1 MTCYKCGAVL
11 SNMTQQNQYY
21 NAQQQNQYHNA
32 QQEQYQNQYNQY
44 YDGQQQFQQQEV
56 PPKKKH
62 HVGIIIV
69 IILVLLVAAVGGSA
83 YLFRDQISDWLN
95 GGDSDRGVSINEE
108 DLETTAKEEAASCV
122 TAAQTILSSAY
133 ADGST
138 YHAFDGGNDVTF
150 EAFTFTVGGEP
161 DGFFDEI
168 ISLSET
174 DGTVNYVT
182 ADEGMVSMLSYTSTD
197 DITVGY
203 QYGSGY
209 SILDSPD
216 VILEPDD
223 SSVTEETTTS
233 LEASLETPETTETE
247 SVASNILEIASI
259 ESNAKEISR
268 GEIESVEG
276 TISTEDQELAYTFT
290 PARDRLYRFEFSDV
304 TNGAE
309 FRLYIYNSS
318 MEQLASNDYMKDG
331 SGISINLDA
340 GETYNFIV
348 QQQGGTGSFT
358 LNVGCK
364 KPTVDITE
372 YTEIEDS
379 TEYTDQEND
388 YTFTPNQDGLHR
400 FEFSN
405 ITNNAKFKLYI
416 YNASWELLDDNDYM
430 TNGSGISI
438 SLKAGELY
446 YIRIKQQSN
455 KGTYVLNVGNKKEI
469 ADISDYSGVS
479 DSTQY
484 TEQSN
489 DYALTLTQDGLY
501 HFEFSNIANNAEFI
515 LYIYNDSWELLD
527 YDDYMTNGSGIS
539 IDLEAGETY
548 YIRVK

>member
-1 MTCYKCGAVL
+1 M
-11 SNMTQQNQYY
+11 
-21 NAQQQNQYHNA
+21 
-32 QQEQYQNQYNQY
+32 
-44 YDGQQQFQQQEV
+44 
-56 PPKKKH
+56 
-62 HVGIIIV
+62 
-69 IILVLLVAAVGGSA
+69 VAAVGGSA

-95 GGDSDRGVSINEE
+95 GGDSDRGVSISEE

-122 TAAQTILSSAY
+122 MAAQTILFSAY

-150 EAFTFTVGGEP
+150 KAFTFTIGGEP
-161 DGFFDEI
+161 DGFFDDI

-182 ADEGMVSMLSYTSTD
+182 ADEGVVSMLSYTSTD

-223 SSVTEETTTS
+223 SSVAEETTTS

-290 PARDRLYRFEFSDV
+290 PARDGLYRFEFSDV
-304 TNGAE
+304 IKGAE

-318 MEQLASNDYMKDG
+318 MEQLASNDYIKDG
-331 SGISINLDA
+331 SDISINLDA

-405 ITNNAKFKLYI
+405 ITNNAEFKLYI
-416 YNASWELLDDNDYM
+416 YNASLELLDDNDYM

-446 YIRIKQQSN
+446 YIRVKQQSN

-469 ADISDYSGVS
+469 ANISDYSGVS

-501 HFEFSNIANNAEFI
+501 HFEFSNIANNTEFI

-548 YIRVK
+548 YIRVKQQSNTSEYTLTYSK